1 MLFFYHCCMQ
11 NLKFNSIC
19 KVFTVLVCF
28 AALDCAWGEE
38 RSVWQRFVNFFT
50 PSGSIQG
57 EGPVFD
63 ELRGVESQIDKI
75 EVQYSRERRPGNKT
89 RYRKQLDSLR
99 SVRDSL
105 ITVIEK
111 MPVSSGSVAVGASG
125 VNTAQSSAVQLAV
138 PVQSV
143 QSSGALSSM
152 DVLASSSLMASSSSA
167 IETVPATE
175 IAAVPAVASA
185 EGACV
190 HDTVFVHDT
199 LVVRDTVVIHDTL
212 YVVLA
217 NKPEAAAPKE
227 KKKAVIAPVK

>member
-1 MLFFYHCCMQ
+1 MQ

-57 EGPVFD
+57 EGPIFD

-75 EVQYSRERRPGNKT
+75 EVQYTRERRPGNKT
-89 RYRKQLDSLR
+89 RFRKQLDSLR

-105 ITVIEK
+105 ITVIEN
-111 MPVSSGSVAVGASG
+111 MPMSSGSVAVSSSNA
-125 VNTAQSSAVQLAV
+125 NAAQSSAMQLAV
-138 PVQSV
+138 RV
-143 QSSGALSSM
+143 QSSVMSSEVLSSAN
-152 DVLASSSLMASSSSA
+152 VPASSSLEASSSSA
-167 IETVPATE
+167 VDAVSGS
-175 IAAVPAVASA
+175 AANV
-185 EGACV
+185 ACV
-190 HDTVFVHDT
+190 HDTVLVHDT

-217 NKPEAAAPKE
+217 NKPEAASPKE
-227 KKKAVIAPVK
+227 KKKADKTSKK

>member
-1 MLFFYHCCMQ
+1 MQ
-11 NLKFNSIC
+11 NFKFNSIC

-28 AALDCAWGEE
+28 IALDCTWGED

-57 EGPVFD
+57 EGPIFE
-63 ELRGVESQIDKI
+63 ELRGVETQIDKI
-75 EVQYSRERRPGNKT
+75 EVQYTRERRPGNKT

-111 MPVSSGSVAVGASG
+111 LPVSGSVVSSSVTVQSVSSNG
-125 VNTAQSSAVQLAV
+125 VQSSA
-138 PVQSV
+138 
-143 QSSGALSSM
+143 ALSSA
-152 DVLASSSLMASSSSA
+152 DVPASSSLPASSSSA
-167 IETVPATE
+167 IEIVPATE
-175 IAAVPAVASA
+175 TAAVPAVASA
-185 EGACV
+185 EAVCV

-199 LVVRDTVVIHDTL
+199 LVVRDTVVIRDTL

-217 NKPEAAAPKE
+217 NKPEAPAPKE
-227 KKKAVIAPVK
+227 KKKGAAAPVK

>member
-1 MLFFYHCCMQ
+1 MQ
-11 NLKFNSIC
+11 NFKFNSIC

-28 AALDCAWGEE
+28 IALDCAWGED

-57 EGPVFD
+57 EGPIFD

-125 VNTAQSSAVQLAV
+125 VNTAQSSA
-138 PVQSV
+138 
-143 QSSGALSSM
+143 ALSSA
-152 DVLASSSLMASSSSA
+152 DVPASSSLPASSSSA
-167 IETVPATE
+167 IEIVPATE
-175 IAAVPAVASA
+175 TAAVPAVASA
-185 EGACV
+185 EAVCV

-199 LVVRDTVVIHDTL
+199 LVVRDTVVIRDTL

-217 NKPEAAAPKE
+217 NKPEAPAPKE
-227 KKKAVIAPVK
+227 KKKGAAAPVK

>member
-1 MLFFYHCCMQ
+1 MQ
-11 NLKFNSIC
+11 KSKFHSIC
-19 KVFTVLVCF
+19 KVFTAFVCF
-28 AALDCAWGEE
+28 IALDLAWGEE

-75 EVQYSRERRPGNKT
+75 EVQYTRERRPGNKT
-89 RYRKQLDSLR
+89 RFRKQLDSLR

-105 ITVIEK
+105 ITVIEN
-111 MPVSSGSVAVGASG
+111 MPMSSGAVAVSSSNANA
-125 VNTAQSSAVQLAV
+125 AQSSAMQLAV
-138 PVQSV
+138 RV
-143 QSSGALSSM
+143 QSSVMSSEVLSSAN
-152 DVLASSSLMASSSSA
+152 VPASSSLEASSSSA
-167 IETVPATE
+167 VDAVSGS
-175 IAAVPAVASA
+175 AANV
-185 EGACV
+185 ACV
-190 HDTVFVHDT
+190 HDTVLVHDT

-227 KKKAVIAPVK
+227 KKKADKTSKK

>member
-1 MLFFYHCCMQ
+1 MQ

-19 KVFTVLVCF
+19 KVFTVLVCVLSLN
-28 AALDCAWGEE
+28 AAWGEE

-57 EGPVFD
+57 DGPIFD

-75 EVQYSRERRPGNKT
+75 EVQYTRERRPGNKT

-99 SVRDSL
+99 NVRDSL
-105 ITVIEK
+105 VTVIET
-111 MPVSSGSVAVGASG
+111 MSSGSVAVSSSSTVSPVMSNA
-125 VNTAQSSAVQLAV
+125 VQSSA
-138 PVQSV
+138 
-143 QSSGALSSM
+143 ALSSAM
-152 DVLASSSLMASSSSA
+152 GPASSSSVEISSSA
-167 IETVPATE
+167 IETVSAT
-175 IAAVPAVASA
+175 ATVAPVTAVPAVVSA

-199 LVVRDTVVIHDTL
+199 LVVRDTVVIRDTL

-217 NKPEAAAPKE
+217 NKPEASAPKE
-227 KKKAVIAPVK
+227 KKKGAAAPVK

>member
-1 MLFFYHCCMQ
+1 MQ

-28 AALDCAWGEE
+28 IALDCAWGEE

-57 EGPVFD
+57 EGPIFD

-75 EVQYSRERRPGNKT
+75 EVQYTRERRPGNKT

-111 MPVSSGSVAVGASG
+111 MPVSGSVVSSSVTVQSVSSNG
-125 VNTAQSSAVQLAV
+125 VQSSAV
-138 PVQSV
+138 
-143 QSSGALSSM
+143 LSSA
-152 DVLASSSLMASSSSA
+152 DVPASSSLPASSSSA
-167 IETVPATE
+167 IETVPATAT
-175 IAAVPAVASA
+175 AAVPAVASA
-185 EGACV
+185 EAVCV

-217 NKPEAAAPKE
+217 NKPEASAPKE
-227 KKKAVIAPVK
+227 KKKAANAPGK